1 MAKKSKGAANARKQ
15 GKLSLRLGAALFVP
29 LILVLAVIPL
39 IVQMNLITL
48 PENVRAFW
56 TQNQAADFFSFY
68 KSRALILTAIYML
81 CVFGYYK
88 AQGLQDHFAQN
99 RSMYLY
105 FGAVAVFALFAILS
119 TVFSDYKSIAMW
131 GGPERCEGL
140 GMISF
145 ICLSCFMHGGRTP
158 IIPNSNI
165 LFCRWAF

>member
-81 CVFGYYK
+81 CVFC
-88 AQGLQDHFAQN
+88 L
-99 RSMYLY
+99 LY
-105 FGAVAVFALFAILS
+105 TS
-119 TVFSDYKSIAMW
+119 PSPRD
-131 GGPERCEGL
+131 
-140 GMISF
+140 
-145 ICLSCFMHGGRTP
+145 
-158 IIPNSNI
+158 
-165 LFCRWAF
+165 